1 MAGSQVRRLAG
12 MRDIVG
18 DAYSRLGQ
26 TADGLRDY
34 LSRKGYEAV
43 DTPLLEDAELFV
55 RKSGGELTSRM
66 YTFTDPGG
74 HRVSLRPEF
83 TSSLIRHFIE
93 ERDTSALPA
102 RWQYGGPVFR
112 YERGDHGGY
121 RQFTQVGAELIG
133 AGGVDADAEVLAVAS
148 LGLQEAGLRGHQV
161 RVGHLGVL
169 RELLKSYG
177 LSEPARL
184 FVIGNLNRLKTG
196 LADVAR
202 LMQQARDVGLL
213 RGGAGP
219 SAEGLTEAEGQ
230 ATRELIQGVLTGAV
244 SGPMGR
250 RTTEQIVDRILRK
263 VREADAPDK
272 LKGALT
278 LASELASVEG
288 SPASALEQGRAI
300 AEGHGLKKTP
310 FDDLGRLF
318 EALASNGLGESRLVL
333 DLGLARGIAYYSG
346 VIFELFHTVSPDGA
360 SLGGGGRYDGLVRAL
375 GGDDV
380 PALGFAYALEQ
391 VVNALE
397 REKSAATKTS
407 QRSRGRGRQ
416 SA

>member
-1 MAGSQVRRLAG
+1 MRRLAG

-93 ERDTSALPA
+93 EGDTSALPA

-184 FVIGNLNRLKTG
+184 FVIGNLNGLKTG
-196 LADVAR
+196 LADVAG

-213 RGGAGP
+213 RGGAGR
-219 SAEGLTEAEGQ
+219 STEGLTEAEGQ
-230 ATRELIQGVLTGAV
+230 ATRDLIQGVLTGAV

-250 RTTEQIVDRILRK
+250 RTTEQIVDRLLRK

-333 DLGLARGIAYYSG
+333 DLGLVRGIAYYSG

-397 REKSAATKTS
+397 HEKSAATKTS